1 METKVQEFS
10 EIVRICKQKR
20 QTGDYLTL
28 AKILDTTVD
37 AIRMRLNRED
47 KKTYLVLYE
56 LIEQRDLLKQKYQNK
71 ASK

>member
-1 METKVQEFS
+1 MDTKVQEFS

-37 AIRMRLNRED
+37 AIRMRLNRKEE
-47 KKTYLVLYE
+47 KTYLVLYE
-56 LIEQRDLLKQKYQNK
+56 LIQQRENLIQKYQNQ
-71 ASK
+71 